1 MMMRSQEGGDDATWT
16 EQDSQSLLTALDDD
30 APQTAPDPEDAAS
43 AAPAASAADPDAGS
57 PDPSPEPDARPAS
70 AETPAGVEAPAPVTP
85 AVFQPPEGGEPF
97 HLRVDG
103 RDIPI
108 QGAAMHGDYLVIP
121 KDAWDRVIRPQ
132 YLADRGAWR
141 QKEAGYQRQLQQM
154 QAVRSDTELRAQ
166 AMLAKIAE
174 LDKGGPEAWAGWLD
188 NFAQNRP
195 VLEAEIKAR
204 IAEQRAQALEQ
215 WQQQQ
220 AQEAQAAQ
228 IEPLYQQHLAQ
239 TLDQYLAQDG
249 YKVLAG
255 ERDELLRELW
265 EDHRERLFVKAD
277 RDIPE
282 AGIRQGEDAF
292 SFDAMERV
300 LDRVAAKAKKY
311 AAQTAKVQQAAKLN
325 ASVTPPKPAKPV
337 PPRDR
342 QSGQFQEA
350 APTKNYKDSLLDEDW
365 SDIFEG

>member
-1 MMMRSQEGGDDATWT
+1 MERSQEGVDDAAWT
-16 EQDSQSLLTALDDD
+16 EQDSQSLLTALGDDD
-30 APQTAPDPEDAAS
+30 TETAPELEESAP
-43 AAPAASAADPDAGS
+43 AAPAASADDDQALG
-57 PDPSPEPDARPAS
+57 SPEPLTESDARPAS
-70 AETPAGVEAPAPVTP
+70 AAAPAAPAEATP
-85 AVFQPPEGGEPF
+85 AVFQPPAGGEPF

-108 QGAAMHGDYLVIP
+108 EGAAMHGDYLVIP

-141 QKEAGYQRQLQQM
+141 QKEAGYQRQLQQV
-154 QAVRSDTELRAQ
+154 QSQRSDTELRAQ
-166 AMLAKIAE
+166 AMLSKIAE
-174 LDKGGPEAWAGWLD
+174 LDKGGPEAWANWLD

-220 AQEAQAAQ
+220 VQEATAAQ
-228 IEPLYQQHLAQ
+228 MEPLYQQHLAQ
-239 TLDQYLAQDG
+239 TIDQYLANDQ

-255 ERDELLRELW
+255 DREELLRELW

-277 RDIPE
+277 RDYPE

-292 SFDAMERV
+292 NFDALERV
-300 LDRVAAKAKKY
+300 LERLAGKAKRY
-311 AAQTAKVQQAAKLN
+311 AVQTAKLQQAAKVN
-325 ASVTPPKPAKPV
+325 ASVTPPKPASKAV
-337 PPRDR
+337 PRNP
-342 QSGQFQEA
+342 QTGQFQKPA
-350 APTKNYKDSLLDEDW
+350 TNRNFKDQILDDDW